1 VRGRLLLGNGDHIGA
16 ATDAGIILELDPYR
30 ESATSLLIRAHVAAG
45 NPAQA
50 VAAYEQL
57 RATLE
62 KELGTRPSAEAQAV
76 LHQALEK

>member
-1 VRGRLLLGNGDHIGA
+1 MPASSSSSIRIGSRR
-16 ATDAGIILELDPYR
+16 PHF
-30 ESATSLLIRAHVAAG
+30 SLRAHVAAG
-45 NPAQA
+45 NPARA

-62 KELGTRPSAEAQAV
+62 KELGTRPSAEAEAV